1 MSEGAAR
8 PEPPRSAAFGGIVGD
23 AVPASE
29 VAPSD
34 YLIDASRYQS
44 EGNWAFCHFESDEVP
59 AIRLGFERGGFNPGA
74 VERTP
79 RPTYLQLHLEVMTRE
94 GALFW
99 LPSGIYGAEDVVSAP
114 DRLDVRLEVGRQ
126 EVFRLNGWPSIA
138 CHFRSVD
145 GDLEVNLTFDLKL
158 VSVLPDALLPHC
170 VFAMWESMGRAYGE
184 ARYRDHTV
192 TLDGTVFFDHPRV
205 IERPHAVTSRR
216 MYIYTTLRLEDGSGL
231 FGYYALDA
239 LGLPIDGYCFCV
251 YVDAAGNSRLL
262 ADGVLERLE
271 LDEDDIARGW
281 DISWRNPSL
290 VLGAD
295 VAVRP
300 GPIRRS
306 WGSPSAPQTRREF
319 GFPPLVL
326 DASVRIQEAGATR
339 VLRGSG
345 LAEYFSTDLYPEERD
360 PRTAAP

>member
-1 MSEGAAR
+1 
-8 PEPPRSAAFGGIVGD
+8 
-23 AVPASE
+23 
-29 VAPSD
+29 
-34 YLIDASRYQS
+34 
-44 EGNWAFCHFESDEVP
+44 
-59 AIRLGFERGGFNPGA
+59 
-74 VERTP
+74 
-79 RPTYLQLHLEVMTRE
+79 
-94 GALFW
+94 
-99 LPSGIYGAEDVVSAP
+99 
-114 DRLDVRLEVGRQ
+114 
-126 EVFRLNGWPSIA
+126 
-138 CHFRSVD
+138 
-145 GDLEVNLTFDLKL
+145 
-158 VSVLPDALLPHC
+158 
-170 VFAMWESMGRAYGE
+170 
-184 ARYRDHTV
+184 
-192 TLDGTVFFDHPRV
+192 
-205 IERPHAVTSRR
+205 

-281 DISWRNPSL
+281 EISWRNPSL

-339 VLRGSG
+339 VLRGTG